1 MITVKAKKDFYF
13 FGRGVKTGENVQI
26 SRDDYDAWL
35 RDDLCFKINDLD
47 KAKIDDIT
55 AAEDKEPESA
65 PEVSIVEDKEP
76 ESAPEVSIAEDKE
89 PESAP
94 EVSIAEDKKPK
105 SKSKLKT
112 EKVK

>member
-26 SRDDYDAWL
+26 SRDDYDAWV

-65 PEVSIVEDKEP
+65 TEVS
-76 ESAPEVSIAEDKE
+76 AAEDKE

>member
-1 MITVKAKKDFYF
+1 MIKVKAKKNFYF
-13 FGRGVKTGENVQI
+13 FGRDIKEGENVQI

-35 RDDLCFKINDLD
+35 KDELCFKVNDLD
-47 KAKIDDIT
+47 KEKIDDAT
-55 AAEDKEPESA
+55 
-65 PEVSIVEDKEP
+65 VVEDKEP
-76 ESAPEVSIAEDKE
+76 ESVPEVSAAEDKE